1 MQVYDACVDA
11 LTGAGLVVIPNCHIL
26 DAGWCC
32 SGDDGSGLWYNDRWP
47 EAKFYAAWQQLPER
61 YRSNPLVAA
70 AALMNAPTRS
80 IIARPLPT
88 PPPRS
93 RPHPHPASPHT
104 HPAHLLP

>member
-47 EAKFYAAWQQLPER
+47 EAKFYAAWQQMAER
-61 YRSNPLVAA
+61 YKSNPLAA
-70 AALMNAPTRS
+70 GMHLMHKPGRTRVCWGD
-80 IIARPLPT
+80 PT
-88 PPPRS
+88 PIWVSAPKS
-93 RPHPHPASPHT
+93 DTA
-104 HPAHLLP
+104 